1 MINYDEIEIKDR
13 RKDTEL
19 LEDLIKKADEDID
32 GVIATL
38 SRSPDAK
45 KQVEELKTKKAIKD
59 EEARLKREELINNEE
74 LSDAEFA
81 EQFLDV
87 ATDLDLYNEF
97 LIGEVNDILRETIKD
112 LQKRVAEGE
121 AKIDALNRYRK
132 GQIAQQR
139 FVTGKKLYPN
149 DPCYCGSGKKFK
161 KCCGKKI

>member
-1 MINYDEIEIKDR
+1 MI
-13 RKDTEL
+13 
-19 LEDLIKKADEDID
+19 IKKNEEEN
-32 GVIATL
+32 L
-38 SRSPDAK
+38 KLRYEK
-45 KQVEELKTKKAIKD
+45 LVEELKNKKAIKD

-74 LSDAEFA
+74 LSDSEFS
-81 EQFLDV
+81 EQFLDL
-87 ATDLDLYNEF
+87 ANDLDLYNEF
-97 LIGEVNDILRETIKD
+97 LIGEVNDILRDTIKD

>member
-19 LEDLIKKADEDID
+19 LEDIIKKADEDID

-38 SRSPDAK
+38 SQSPDAK
-45 KQVEELKTKKAIKD
+45 KQVEELKAKKAIKD
-59 EEARLKREELINNEE
+59 EEARLKREELIDNEE

-112 LQKRVAEGE
+112 LQTLIKDVEKAEDT
-121 AKIDALNRYRK
+121 ISM
-132 GQIAQQR
+132 
-139 FVTGKKLYPN
+139 
-149 DPCYCGSGKKFK
+149 YCELMKEMFLSGSGKN
-161 KCCGKKI
+161 

>member
-1 MINYDEIEIKDR
+1 MINYDEIEIKNR
-13 RKDTEL
+13 RNDTEL
-19 LEDLIKKADEDID
+19 LEDIIKKADEDID
-32 GVIATL
+32 EVIATL
-38 SRSPDAK
+38 KQSPDAK

-59 EEARLKREELINNEE
+59 EEARLKREELIDNEE

-81 EQFLDV
+81 EQFLDL
-87 ATDLDLYNEF
+87 ANDLDLYNEF